1 MGIVADC
8 CSLLQKLE
16 DKTVHKNMVIL
27 YLNMVLSVTVQSA
40 CNIGVDSISRWIRDI
55 METLFSEEIL
65 VRLNWRGVNVN
76 NQ

>member
-1 MGIVADC
+1 MQTNRMLREHSSFTDHTTMGIVADC

-40 CNIGVDSISRWIRDI
+40 CNIGVDSISR
-55 METLFSEEIL
+55 
-65 VRLNWRGVNVN
+65 
-76 NQ
+76 